1 MIKNLDVLI
10 RSSNNPPPMS
20 MINANGSELQDII
33 LIGLIVS
40 DNSDICWKT
49 KDVPITLYNGRFM
62 LGIETPEGTVIY
74 AFERSYWTFF
84 NCKILDTFP
93 DIYRDYNI
101 DNIGCLKRWLLNNK
115 FKS

>member
-10 RSSNNPPPMS
+10 RSSNNPSPMYTVD
-20 MINANGSELQDII
+20 ADGSKLHDII
-33 LIGLIVS
+33 LVGLVVA

-49 KDVPITLYNGRFM
+49 KDVPNTLCNGRFM

-74 AFERSYWTFF
+74 AIKRSYWTFF

-93 DIYRDYNI
+93 DIYSDYNI
-101 DNIGCLKRWLLNNK
+101 DNIGCLKRWLLNYK
-115 FKS
+115 LQ

>member
-10 RSSNNPPPMS
+10 RSFNNPPS
-20 MINANGSELQDII
+20 IGII
-33 LIGLIVS
+33 DVDRPDLHDAILVGLIVA

-49 KDVPITLYNGRFM
+49 KDVPNTLYNGRFM
-62 LGIETPEGTVIY
+62 LGIETPEGTAIY

-93 DIYRDYNI
+93 DIYRNYDV
-101 DNIGCLKRWLLNNK
+101 DNIRCLKRWLLNDK
-115 FKS
+115 LQ

>member
-20 MINANGSELQDII
+20 TVDADGSKLHDVI
-33 LIGLIVS
+33 LVGLIVA

-49 KDVPITLYNGRFM
+49 KDIPNTLFDGRFM

-74 AFERSYWTFF
+74 AVEHSYWTFF

-93 DIYRDYNI
+93 DIYRDYSI
-101 DNIGCLKRWLLNNK
+101 DDIGCLKRWLLNDK
-115 FKS
+115 LR